1 MVPNKKEIPQ
11 EKSQLHPRN
20 KHRARYNFK
29 ELTDCC
35 PELSPYVTLSP
46 YQEKTIDFSDPKAV
60 LMLNKALLKFFYGI
74 DHWFIPDG
82 YLCPPIPGRADYIH
96 YVADL
101 LYDSYSGEF
110 PKGRKIK
117 CLDIGV
123 GANCIYPIIGIKE
136 YDWSFVGSDI
146 DPKSIRSA
154 REIIR
159 LNQSLQG
166 KVTIR
171 LQQNQNHIFK
181 GIIEKDDYFDV
192 TICNPPFHASFQ
204 DAQAGTLRKVTN
216 LTQQKGA
223 APTLNFGG
231 QSNEL
236 WCDGGEIQF
245 VKNMIIQ
252 SKLFAN
258 SCCWFTSII
267 SKQSNLKTI
276 YKFLEQNN
284 VMQMKTISMSQG
296 NKMSR
301 FIAWSF
307 LNSSQ
312 QELFIHKEND

>member
-20 KHRARYNFK
+20 KHRSRYNFN
-29 ELTDCC
+29 ELTVCC
-35 PELSPYVTLSP
+35 PELSPYVTWSP
-46 YQEKTIDFSDPKAV
+46 FQEKTIDFSDPKAV
-60 LMLNKALLKFFYGI
+60 FVLNKALLKFFYGI
-74 DHWFIPDG
+74 DHWSIPEG

-101 LYDSYSGEF
+101 LSNTFSGEL

-136 YDWSFVGSDI
+136 YGWRFVGTDI
-146 DPKSIRSA
+146 DPKSIQSA

-166 KVTIR
+166 QVAIR
-171 LQQNQNHIFK
+171 LQQNPTHIFK
-181 GIIEKDDYFDV
+181 GIIEKDEFFDV

-204 DAQAGTLRKVTN
+204 DAQAGTLRKVSN

-245 VKNMIIQ
+245 VKNMITQ

-258 SCCWFTSII
+258 SCCWFTTII

-276 YKFLEQNN
+276 YKFLEQAN
-284 VMQMKTISMSQG
+284 VLQMKTIAMNQG

-301 FIAWSF
+301 IVAWTF
-307 LNSSQ
+307 LNSKQ
-312 QELFIHKEND
+312 QVLWGQKENN